1 MAGALGR
8 ASMEAHCKVTTHFS
22 LLSSPYSLLSCPFV
36 SIRGSFFL
44 FRVFRVFRGSPFP
57 MIARRF
63 CRARRA
69 QARQPRTALS
79 FLLPIPYFARRAQAR
94 QPRTALSFLLPS
106 PYFARRA
113 QARQPRTA
121 LFSLLP
127 IPHFRVHSWFS
138 LSHRGAPKRA
148 SHALPSPPSSLISTT
163 PCSSTLIL
171 MV

>member
-36 SIRGSFFL
+36 SIRGSIIPPFVL
-44 FRVFRVFRGSPFP
+44 FALFVVSSSSMDG
-57 MIARRF
+57 
-63 CRARRA
+63 RA

-79 FLLPIPYFARRAQAR
+79 
-94 QPRTALSFLLPS
+94 
-106 PYFARRA
+106 
-113 QARQPRTA
+113 
-121 LFSLLP
+121 SLLP
-127 IPHFRVHSWFS
+127 IPHYG
-138 LSHRGAPKRA
+138 SHGDSAVRGAPKRA
-148 SHALPSPPSSLISTT
+148 SHALLSPPSSLISTT